1 MAACM
6 RPIAPQKACRS
17 SRGAQAQQQ
26 ILPQRPHLVTTPTPR
41 RAKPPAPALAA
52 VAAPAPVQG
61 DLSIANNAAS
71 GHSTLL
77 HGLGD
82 VGDIPAAY
90 VPWLLRLAHAR
101 SKIAGGDSAHA
112 VQVGYQSLF
121 GCSSDAGMM
130 YPVYLSLL
138 QDPQTPSNQ

>member
-6 RPIAPQKACRS
+6 RPIAPQQACKS
-17 SRGAQAQQQ
+17 SRGAQARQQ
-26 ILPQRPHLVTTPTPR
+26 ILPQRPRLVTTPR

-121 GCSSDAGMM
+121 GCSSDASMM
-130 YPVYLSLL
+130 YPVYLGLL
-138 QDPQTPSNQ
+138 QTPSNQ

>member
-1 MAACM
+1 M
-6 RPIAPQKACRS
+6 
-17 SRGAQAQQQ
+17 
-26 ILPQRPHLVTTPTPR
+26 
-41 RAKPPAPALAA
+41 
-52 VAAPAPVQG
+52 QG

-112 VQVGYQSLF
+112 VQVGYPSLF
-121 GCSSDAGMM
+121 GRSSDAGMR
-130 YPVYLSLL
+130 YPLYLSLL